1 MGGTKVA
8 FDCQRATNHGAI
20 DAASCAK
27 TVPFAARRTI
37 SAAMTGMERAAEDMK
52 TGKNADKN
60 VESKC
65 QPDTIITGIML
76 WHDWGTGVGG
86 VMGSE
91 MTGNGQLY
99 LSQEKN
105 REKRL

>member
-1 MGGTKVA
+1 M
-8 FDCQRATNHGAI
+8 
-20 DAASCAK
+20 
-27 TVPFAARRTI
+27 
-37 SAAMTGMERAAEDMK
+37 DMK

-65 QPDTIITGIML
+65 QPDTMMTGIML
-76 WHDWGTGVGG
+76 WHDWGTGEGE
-86 VMGSE
+86 VMGTE

>member
-1 MGGTKVA
+1 M
-8 FDCQRATNHGAI
+8 
-20 DAASCAK
+20 
-27 TVPFAARRTI
+27 
-37 SAAMTGMERAAEDMK
+37 DMK

-65 QPDTIITGIML
+65 QQNTIMTGIML
-76 WHDWGTGVGG
+76 WHDRGTGEGE
-86 VMGSE
+86 VMGTE
-91 MTGNGQLY
+91 MTVNGQLY

>member
-1 MGGTKVA
+1 M
-8 FDCQRATNHGAI
+8 
-20 DAASCAK
+20 
-27 TVPFAARRTI
+27 
-37 SAAMTGMERAAEDMK
+37 DMK
-52 TGKNADKN
+52 TGKKADKN

-65 QPDTIITGIML
+65 QHDTSMTGIMS
-76 WHDWGTGVGG
+76 WHDRGTVVGE
-86 VMGSE
+86 VMGTE

>member
-1 MGGTKVA
+1 M
-8 FDCQRATNHGAI
+8 
-20 DAASCAK
+20 
-27 TVPFAARRTI
+27 
-37 SAAMTGMERAAEDMK
+37 DMK

-60 VESKC
+60 MKSEC
-65 QPDTIITGIML
+65 QPDTIMTGIML
-76 WHDWGTGVGG
+76 WHDRGTVVGE
-86 VMGSE
+86 VMGTE

>member
-1 MGGTKVA
+1 M
-8 FDCQRATNHGAI
+8 
-20 DAASCAK
+20 
-27 TVPFAARRTI
+27 
-37 SAAMTGMERAAEDMK
+37 DMK
-52 TGKNADKN
+52 TGKKTDKN

-65 QPDTIITGIML
+65 QPDTIMAGIML
-76 WHDWGTGVGG
+76 WQDWGTGVRE
-86 VMGSE
+86 VMGTE

>member
-1 MGGTKVA
+1 M
-8 FDCQRATNHGAI
+8 
-20 DAASCAK
+20 
-27 TVPFAARRTI
+27 
-37 SAAMTGMERAAEDMK
+37 DMK

-65 QPDTIITGIML
+65 QQNTIMTGIML
-76 WHDWGTGVGG
+76 WHDRGTGEGE
-86 VMGSE
+86 VMGTE

>member
-1 MGGTKVA
+1 M
-8 FDCQRATNHGAI
+8 
-20 DAASCAK
+20 
-27 TVPFAARRTI
+27 
-37 SAAMTGMERAAEDMK
+37 DMK
-52 TGKNADKN
+52 TGKKADKN

-65 QPDTIITGIML
+65 QPDTIMAGIMS
-76 WHDWGTGVGG
+76 WHDRGTVVGE
-86 VMGSE
+86 VMGTE

>member
-1 MGGTKVA
+1 M
-8 FDCQRATNHGAI
+8 
-20 DAASCAK
+20 
-27 TVPFAARRTI
+27 
-37 SAAMTGMERAAEDMK
+37 DMK
-52 TGKNADKN
+52 TGKKADKN

-65 QPDTIITGIML
+65 QPDTIMAGIML
-76 WHDWGTGVGG
+76 WHDWGMGMGE
-86 VMGSE
+86 VMGTE

>member
-1 MGGTKVA
+1 
-8 FDCQRATNHGAI
+8 
-20 DAASCAK
+20 
-27 TVPFAARRTI
+27 
-37 SAAMTGMERAAEDMK
+37 MK
-52 TGKNADKN
+52 
-60 VESKC
+60 SKC
-65 QPDTIITGIML
+65 QHDTIMTGIMS

-86 VMGSE
+86 VMGTE

>member
-1 MGGTKVA
+1 M
-8 FDCQRATNHGAI
+8 
-20 DAASCAK
+20 
-27 TVPFAARRTI
+27 
-37 SAAMTGMERAAEDMK
+37 DMK
-52 TGKNADKN
+52 TGKKADKN

-65 QPDTIITGIML
+65 QPDTIMTGIMS
-76 WHDWGTGVGG
+76 WHDRGTVVGE
-86 VMGSE
+86 VMGTE

>member
-1 MGGTKVA
+1 M
-8 FDCQRATNHGAI
+8 
-20 DAASCAK
+20 
-27 TVPFAARRTI
+27 
-37 SAAMTGMERAAEDMK
+37 DMK

-65 QPDTIITGIML
+65 QPDTIMAGIML
-76 WHDWGTGVGG
+76 WHDWGMGMGE
-86 VMGSE
+86 VMGTE

>member
-1 MGGTKVA
+1 M
-8 FDCQRATNHGAI
+8 
-20 DAASCAK
+20 
-27 TVPFAARRTI
+27 
-37 SAAMTGMERAAEDMK
+37 DMK
-52 TGKNADKN
+52 TGKEADKN

-65 QPDTIITGIML
+65 QQDTIMTGIML
-76 WHDWGTGVGG
+76 WHDRGTGVGE
-86 VMGSE
+86 VMGTE

>member
-1 MGGTKVA
+1 M
-8 FDCQRATNHGAI
+8 
-20 DAASCAK
+20 
-27 TVPFAARRTI
+27 
-37 SAAMTGMERAAEDMK
+37 DMK
-52 TGKNADKN
+52 TGKKTDKN

-65 QPDTIITGIML
+65 QHDTIMTGIMS
-76 WHDWGTGVGG
+76 WHDRGTVVGE
-86 VMGSE
+86 VMGTE

>member
-1 MGGTKVA
+1 M
-8 FDCQRATNHGAI
+8 
-20 DAASCAK
+20 
-27 TVPFAARRTI
+27 
-37 SAAMTGMERAAEDMK
+37 DMK
-52 TGKNADKN
+52 TGKKTDKN

-65 QPDTIITGIML
+65 QPDTIMAGIML
-76 WHDWGTGVGG
+76 WHDWGMGMGE
-86 VMGSE
+86 VMGTE

>member
-1 MGGTKVA
+1 
-8 FDCQRATNHGAI
+8 
-20 DAASCAK
+20 
-27 TVPFAARRTI
+27 
-37 SAAMTGMERAAEDMK
+37 MK
-52 TGKNADKN
+52 TGKKTDKN

-65 QPDTIITGIML
+65 QPDTIMAGIML
-76 WHDWGTGVGG
+76 WHDWGMGMGE
-86 VMGSE
+86 VMGTE

>member
-1 MGGTKVA
+1 M
-8 FDCQRATNHGAI
+8 
-20 DAASCAK
+20 
-27 TVPFAARRTI
+27 
-37 SAAMTGMERAAEDMK
+37 DMK
-52 TGKNADKN
+52 TGKKADKN

-65 QPDTIITGIML
+65 QQDTIMTGIMS
-76 WHDWGTGVGG
+76 WHDRGTVVGE
-86 VMGSE
+86 VMGTE

>member
-1 MGGTKVA
+1 M
-8 FDCQRATNHGAI
+8 
-20 DAASCAK
+20 
-27 TVPFAARRTI
+27 
-37 SAAMTGMERAAEDMK
+37 DMK

-65 QPDTIITGIML
+65 QPDTIMTGIMS
-76 WHDWGTGVGG
+76 WHDRGTVVGE
-86 VMGSE
+86 VMGTE

>member
-1 MGGTKVA
+1 
-8 FDCQRATNHGAI
+8 
-20 DAASCAK
+20 
-27 TVPFAARRTI
+27 
-37 SAAMTGMERAAEDMK
+37 MTGMERAAEDMK
-52 TGKNADKN
+52 TGKKADKN

-65 QPDTIITGIML
+65 QPDTIMTGIMS
-76 WHDWGTGVGG
+76 WHDRGTVVGE
-86 VMGSE
+86 VMGTE